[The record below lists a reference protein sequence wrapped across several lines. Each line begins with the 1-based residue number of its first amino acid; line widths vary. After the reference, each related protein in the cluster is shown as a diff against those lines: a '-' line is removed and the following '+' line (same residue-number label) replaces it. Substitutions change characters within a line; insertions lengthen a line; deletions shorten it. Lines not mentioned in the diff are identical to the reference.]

1 MPFANIWHGKAN
13 SGKKKNKAPLDAPVS
28 PLPLLLQMMYVLG
41 AHMIMTIQL

>member
-13 SGKKKNKAPLDAPVS
+13 SGKKKIKHPWMPVS